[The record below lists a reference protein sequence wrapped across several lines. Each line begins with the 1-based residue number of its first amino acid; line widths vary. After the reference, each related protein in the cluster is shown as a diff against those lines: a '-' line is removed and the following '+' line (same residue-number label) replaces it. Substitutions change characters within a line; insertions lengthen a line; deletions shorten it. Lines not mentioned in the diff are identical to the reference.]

1 MPFQIQKTPLMD
13 RKLELAAALFS
24 VLGAEIPH
32 QTELEQEAA
41 DLFSSL
47 GSRSKTLKK
56 ILELCESSDSPQAL
70 YLSAKACAWLGSGYR
85 RQNVEF
91 AARYLQGPP
100 WQALPSGVAEQNG
113 LKFDRAA
120 AVRADLLR
128 DMAQAELILGDVRDA
143 HSHYMAACR
152 LEPHNAMNYVKAA
165 EAVEKQS
172 GREEALRFLLE
183 QRKNAWFT
191 PVKYRDSAGKLCT
204 NDLFQELLNANIRK
218 LEQQKEPVR
227 EESPLY

>member
-1 MPFQIQKTPLMD
+1 MPFQIQKTPQTD
-13 RKLELAAALFS
+13 QKLELAAALFS
-24 VLGAEIPH
+24 VLGAELPH
-32 QTELEQEAA
+32 RTELEQEAA
-41 DLFSSL
+41 YN
-47 GSRSKTLKK
+47 G
-56 ILELCESSDSPQAL
+56 E
-70 YLSAKACAWLGSGYR
+70 
-85 RQNVEF
+85 V
-91 AARYLQGPP
+91 AARYLQGSP
-100 WQALPSGVAEQNG
+100 WQALPSGIAEQNG

-128 DMAQAELILGDVRDA
+128 DMAQAELILGNVRDA

-172 GREEALRFLLE
+172 GREEALRFLRE

-191 PVKYRDSAGKLCT
+191 PVKYRDSAGRLCT

-218 LEQQKEPVR
+218 LEQQKESTR

>member
-1 MPFQIQKTPLMD
+1 MPFQMQKTPQVD
-13 RKLELAAALFS
+13 PRLELAAALFS
-24 VLGAEIPH
+24 ILGAEIPH
-32 QTELEQEAA
+32 SADREQEASE
-41 DLFSSL
+41 LFSSL
-47 GSRSKTLKK
+47 GSRSKALKK

-100 WQALPSGVAEQNG
+100 WQALPSGMTEQNG
-113 LKFDRAA
+113 LKFDRSA

-128 DMAQAELILGDVRDA
+128 DMAQAELVLGNIKDA

-172 GREEALRFLLE
+172 GRDEALRFLRE
-183 QRKNAWFT
+183 QRRNAWYT
-191 PVKYRDSAGKLCT
+191 PLKYRDSAGRLCT

-218 LEQQKEPVR
+218 LEQQKEFEK
-227 EESPLY
+227 EETPLF